1 MRKLALEEL
10 NRASYDQYHQ
20 KQKLP
25 IVVVL
30 DNIRSMYNV
39 GSVFRT
45 CDAFLI
51 EKLYLCGITAQ
62 PPHREI
68 QKTAI
73 GATESVEWEY
83 NKSMKACIEQLKAA
97 GYQIIGIE
105 QTDESVDI
113 TKVTIKTDQK
123 YALLFGNE
131 VDGISDE
138 IIHDLDMALEIPQF
152 GTKHS
157 LNISVSS
164 GIAIWKYVEAFVGRS

>member
-1 MRKLALEEL
+1 MHKLALEEL

-164 GIAIWKYVEAFVGRS
+164 GIAIWKYVEAFVRS